1 MRLWKAKQDSPC
13 NVVEGFLPDL
23 TSQRSLSNI
32 CHPYSWFKNHGII
45 FTLFRFWH
53 LQKRHPYQQRYFFET
68 TESPLHGLGLWTNKQ
83 RPLWASLW
91 FLFPPCVCRRISV
104 DERARDRAGPCPW
117 CWTLLTQAINFWD
130 YCLHTHSAIPLSFAF
145 SCLFQ
150 SDSVAMDTS
159 QTLTA
164 SLKCLSQW
172 LKGEE
177 RWEWT
182 VSGSVSSQWEFFP
195 STALSP
201 KFIRICRS

>member
-13 NVVEGFLPDL
+13 NVVEGFLPDF

-117 CWTLLTQAINFWD
+117 CWTPPHSSYKLLGLLPA
-130 YCLHTHSAIPLSFAF
+130 YSL
-145 SCLFQ
+145 
-150 SDSVAMDTS
+150 SDSFELCFFLSLPVWFCCHGYISDPHCLPEMPVPVVEGGGEMGMD
-159 QTLTA
+159 
-164 SLKCLSQW
+164 CLRQRELSV
-172 LKGEE
+172 GIFSEH
-177 RWEWT
+177 RT
-182 VSGSVSSQWEFFP
+182 VS
-195 STALSP
+195 
-201 KFIRICRS
+201 